1 MEQSFSAL
9 AATFTERIHF
19 AADSPDFYRGLA
31 IGFTALVVVWV
42 IRDVVVALRSTTP
55 RPFTDRRWAQV
66 SGLLS
71 YLCLALVA
79 AGHQVSRLGEP
90 MWSWRLVVT
99 GLAAVFGLV
108 WVLPQLP
115 RPRRR
120 RRDEQ
125 DQHV

>member
-1 MEQSFSAL
+1 M
-9 AATFTERIHF
+9 HF
-19 AADSPDFYRGLA
+19 AADSPDLYRGLA
-31 IGFTALVVVWV
+31 VGFTALVVVWV
-42 IRDVVVALRSTTP
+42 VRDMVVAFRSDTP

-79 AGHQVSRLGEP
+79 AGHQVTRLGEP
-90 MWSWRLVVT
+90 MWSWRLAVT
-99 GLAAVFGLV
+99 GLAALFGLV

-120 RRDEQ
+120 RREDH
-125 DQHV
+125 DDTI